1 MRRVPIAV
9 AASVAA
15 AALSFLPT
23 FLPAG
28 AGAQSSPAT
37 TAAPAAPAAPRTGTF
52 SMLTYNVAGLP
63 EGLSGSNPDTNTP
76 LISPKLNA
84 YDLVVVQEDW
94 VDPVPPIPG
103 FNFNHDALISAVDH
117 PYLSTPATPP
127 LGSVPDRPT
136 ALVADGLNQLSRF
149 PFGELT
155 RVRWV
160 NCFGGADTSD
170 GGAGDCLSLKGF
182 TMSRVTFADGVEV
195 DLYNLH
201 AEAGSTP
208 LDVQYSA
215 EDYQQL
221 AAFILAE
228 SAGRPILIG
237 GDWNLHTEEDVDG
250 AVFDEFLAATG
261 ITDTCEVVDCG
272 ADADEIDKIGFR
284 SGGGVT
290 LTALDHRFERDVF
303 VRDGDIPLSDHDAL
317 RVTIRWTVAPAP
329 TTTTSSTSSTSTT
342 STTRPP
348 STTATAAPRF
358 TG

>member
-23 FLPAG
+23 FLSAG

-37 TAAPAAPAAPRTGTF
+37 TAAPRTGTL

-63 EGLSGSNPDTNTP
+63 EGLSGSNPDINTP

-127 LGSVPDRPT
+127 LGTVPDRPT

-182 TMSRVTFADGVEV
+182 TMSRVTLADGVEV

-237 GDWNLHTEEDVDG
+237 GDWNLHTDEDVDG

-317 RVTIRWTVAPAP
+317 RVTIRWTAAEEP
-329 TTTTSSTSSTSTT
+329 TTSTSSSSTSTTSTSST

-348 STTATAAPRF
+348 STSSTAAPRF